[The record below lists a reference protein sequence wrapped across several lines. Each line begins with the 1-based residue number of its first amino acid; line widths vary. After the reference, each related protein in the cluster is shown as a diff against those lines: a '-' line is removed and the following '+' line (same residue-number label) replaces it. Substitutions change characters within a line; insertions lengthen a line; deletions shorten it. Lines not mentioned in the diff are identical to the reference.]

1 MAKCH
6 SCNADLTPGAR
17 WCNLCRAHTM
27 SPRIGRLA
35 SPAKRLG
42 AFLLD
47 GILPLVA
54 LVVTFGV
61 AGTAEATESGLGR
74 TVGNILAL
82 GLFIGYVVWALML
95 FATEGMTPG
104 KYLLGLRVI
113 KEDGSVA
120 GFLTML
126 IREWVGKW
134 ISSFVLWLGFLW
146 ILLDKENQG
155 WHDKLMNTYVVSLDS
170 RRGASEHLPGQ
181 AERDVAAGHRG
192 VGDETD
198 DQSRHPANARLDAAG
213 VRRLSGSLGRGGVL
227 VAATVGLLAVVAVGV
242 SLLLSTPGAPAGE
255 SPRRNATG
263 NPLDQAQADGDGPVS
278 PSSDVA
284 GMAIAT
290 GAEDGRGDN
299 SAPTRATEAR
309 GDNSASTQATE
320 AELRLDRSARRRIQV
335 GLTAAGFSPGSPD
348 GLFGAG
354 TRRAIREWQAAR
366 GSSATGYLDADE
378 ASSLMA
384 LGASSGA
391 APEPR
396 NASSP
401 APPPPGNTGSPAG
414 EARLVVQAAP
424 ESLIEIDGAQ
434 VGATNQAGVLV
445 VTGMQAGRHIVVASK
460 EGYETVN
467 RRVEVIPDR
476 SDVVELTMVPRPATL
491 SVTANVPD
499 AIVRIAGVGEYR
511 LPVTGR
517 TIQPGSYRLAVSKP
531 LFVEVEE
538 EVEVRAG
545 QSATL
550 DFVLRPRPVDE
561 LLSEVRTLFNTRRYS
576 DVVRAARTVLE
587 LHPQAGEP
595 YLLAGRALYALGSF
609 DDSAAFLRQAIDLGQ
624 EVELPTKHRHAGL
637 GLLENFCDGVLS
649 LTKDEIVF
657 RSFSSQDHGFRAA
670 PQRVLELRPQ
680 AARNRRVTRI
690 DSRIAVLER
699 GRERTRN
706 FDFLHRDTIRETN
719 REGISLSCRGCD
731 ASMNVQA
738 ALLQHLRRSA
748 M

>member
-54 LVVTFGV
+54 LVVTFGI
-61 AGTAEATESGLGR
+61 AGTAEATDSGFGR

-155 WHDKLMNTYVVSLDS
+155 WHDKLMNTYVVSPDS
-170 RRGASEHLPGQ
+170 RHGASEHLPGQ
-181 AERDVAAGHRG
+181 AERDAAAGHRG
-192 VGDETD
+192 VGDEAN
-198 DQSRHPANARLDAAG
+198 DQFRHPANARVDAAG
-213 VRRLSGSLGRGGVL
+213 VRRLSGSLDRGGVL

-242 SLLLSTPGAPAGE
+242 SLLLSRPGAPAGE

-263 NPLDQAQADGDGPVS
+263 NFLGQAQADGDGPVS
-278 PSSDVA
+278 PSSDEA
-284 GMAIAT
+284 GMAVAT
-290 GAEDGRGDN
+290 GAED
-299 SAPTRATEAR
+299 AR

-320 AELRLDRSARRRIQV
+320 AELRLDRSARRRIQA

-366 GSSATGYLDADE
+366 GSFATGYLDADE

-384 LGASSGA
+384 LGASSRP
-391 APEPR
+391 APEQR

-401 APPPPGNTGSPAG
+401 APPPPRNTGSPAG

-424 ESLIEIDGAQ
+424 ESLIEIDGTQ

-467 RRVEVIPDR
+467 RRVEVIPGR

-517 TIQPGSYRLAVSKP
+517 RIEPGSYRLAVSKP

-538 EVEVRAG
+538 DVEVRAG

-561 LLSEVRTLFNTRRYS
+561 LLSEVRTLFNTRRCG
-576 DVVRAARTVLE
+576 DVVRGARTVLE

-609 DDSAAFLRQAIDLGQ
+609 DDSATFLRQAIDLGQ

-670 PQRVLELRPQ
+670 PQRMLELRPQ

-690 DSRIAVLER
+690 DSRITVLEG

-706 FDFLHRDTIRETN
+706 FDFLHKDTIRETN

-738 ALLQHLRRSA
+738 ALLQYLRRSA

>member
-27 SPRIGRLA
+27 SPKIGRLA

-54 LVVTFGV
+54 LAVIFGV
-61 AGTAEATESGLGR
+61 AGTAEATDSGLGR
-74 TVGNILAL
+74 TVGNILAF

-134 ISSFVLWLGFLW
+134 ISSFVLSLGFLW

-170 RRGASEHLPGQ
+170 RRGASEHVPGQ
-181 AERDVAAGHRG
+181 PERDDAAGQRG

-198 DQSRHPANARLDAAG
+198 DRSRHPANARLDAAG
-213 VRRLSGSLGRGGVL
+213 VRRLSGSLGRGVL
-227 VAATVGLLAVVAVGV
+227 IAATVGLLAVVAVGI
-242 SLLLSTPGAPAGE
+242 SLLLSRPGAPAGE
-255 SPRRNATG
+255 SRRNATG
-263 NPLDQAQADGDGPVS
+263 NSLGQAQADGGGAVS
-278 PSSDVA
+278 PSSDVE
-284 GMAIAT
+284 GMAVAI
-290 GAEDGRGDN
+290 GVEDARGDN
-299 SAPTRATEAR
+299 SAP
-309 GDNSASTQATE
+309 TQATE
-320 AELRLDRSARRRIQV
+320 AELRLDRSARRRIQA

-354 TRRAIREWQAAR
+354 TRRAIREWQATR
-366 GSSATGYLDADE
+366 SSSATGYLDADE

-396 NASSP
+396 NARSP
-401 APPPPGNTGSPAG
+401 APPPPRNTGSPAG

-467 RRVEVIPDR
+467 RGVEVIPGR

-491 SVTANVPD
+491 SVTASVPD

-517 TIQPGSYRLAVSKP
+517 RIEPGSYRLTVSKP

-538 EVEVRAG
+538 DVEVRAG

-576 DVVRAARTVLE
+576 DVVRGARTVLE

-595 YLLAGRALYALGSF
+595 YLLAGRALYELGNF

-649 LTKDEIVF
+649 LTKDEVVF

-670 PQRVLELRPQ
+670 PQRMLELRPQ

-690 DSRIAVLER
+690 DSRIAVLEG

-706 FDFLHRDTIRETN
+706 FDFLHKDTIRETN

-738 ALLQHLRRSA
+738 ALLQYLRRSA

>member
-54 LVVTFGV
+54 FAVIFGV
-61 AGTAEATESGLGR
+61 AGTAEATDSSLGR
-74 TVGNILAL
+74 TVGNILAF
-82 GLFIGYVVWALML
+82 GLFIGYVVWALRL

-134 ISSFVLWLGFLW
+134 ISSFILSLGFLW

-170 RRGASEHLPGQ
+170 RRGASEHLPDQ
-181 AERDVAAGHRG
+181 PERDDSAGQRG

-198 DQSRHPANARLDAAG
+198 DRSRHPANARLDAAG
-213 VRRLSGSLGRGGVL
+213 VRRLSGPLGRGGVL
-227 VAATVGLLAVVAVGV
+227 VAATVGLLAIVAVGV
-242 SLLLSTPGAPAGE
+242 SLLLSRPGVPAGE
-255 SPRRNATG
+255 SPRRNASG
-263 NPLDQAQADGDGPVS
+263 NFLGQAQADGDGPVS

-284 GMAIAT
+284 GMAVAT
-290 GAEDGRGDN
+290 GAED
-299 SAPTRATEAR
+299 AR

-320 AELRLDRSARRRIQV
+320 AELRLDRSARRRIQA

-366 GSSATGYLDADE
+366 GSFATGYLDADE

-384 LGASSGA
+384 LGASSRP
-391 APEPR
+391 APEQR

-401 APPPPGNTGSPAG
+401 APPPPRNTGSPAG

-424 ESLIEIDGAQ
+424 ESLIEIDGTQ

-467 RRVEVIPDR
+467 RRVEVIPGR

-517 TIQPGSYRLAVSKP
+517 RIEPGSYRLAVSKP

-538 EVEVRAG
+538 DVEVRAG

-550 DFVLRPRPVDE
+550 DFVLRPRPVNE

-576 DVVRAARTVLE
+576 DVVRGARTVLK

-657 RSFSSQDHGFRAA
+657 RSFSAQDHGFRAA
-670 PQRVLELRPQ
+670 PQRMLELRPQ

-690 DSRIAVLER
+690 DSRITVLEG

-706 FDFLHRDTIRETN
+706 FDFLHKDTIRETN

-738 ALLQHLRRSA
+738 ALLQYLRRSA